1 MVSFSS
7 LAQTQQPSAA
17 CTTTQECTAQQ
28 KSCQTPKTHCK
39 AKSPKADPFAGLTLS
54 ESQKTQLNA
63 LKAKR
68 AEARAEKM
76 QARQADMRLND
87 SARIA
92 NRRQYLEE
100 VKEIIG
106 PDQYVMYLEN
116 IVVNAPQGHARHGK
130 AISKDARHAKGFSRA
145 SKAPKANRS
154 HASNRAAKAAA
165 AETK

>member
-1 MVSFSS
+1 MMSFSS

-17 CTTTQECTAQQ
+17 CTTQECAAQQ
-28 KSCQTPKTHCK
+28 KNCQTPKAPCK
-39 AKSPKADPFAGLTLS
+39 AKNPKADPFAGLTLS

-76 QARQADMRLND
+76 QARKADMRLND

-106 PDQYVMYLEN
+106 RPVCDV
-116 IVVNAPQGHARHGK
+116 P
-130 AISKDARHAKGFSRA
+130 
-145 SKAPKANRS
+145 
-154 HASNRAAKAAA
+154 
-165 AETK
+165 

>member
-68 AEARAEKM
+68 AEARAEKCRPD
-76 QARQADMRLND
+76 RQTCVSTTRPVLPTAG
-87 SARIA
+87 S
-92 NRRQYLEE
+92 
-100 VKEIIG
+100 
-106 PDQYVMYLEN
+106 
-116 IVVNAPQGHARHGK
+116 
-130 AISKDARHAKGFSRA
+130 ISRK
-145 SKAPKANRS
+145 
-154 HASNRAAKAAA
+154 
-165 AETK
+165 

>member
-1 MVSFSS
+1 MMSFSS

-17 CTTTQECTAQQ
+17 CTTQECAAQQ
-28 KSCQTPKTHCK
+28 KNCQTPKAPCK
-39 AKSPKADPFAGLTLS
+39 AKNPKADPFAGLTLS

-76 QARQADMRLND
+76 QARKADMRLND

-106 PDQYVMYLEN
+106 PDQYVMYLESTPPGDTPDTTRPSPKTP
-116 IVVNAPQGHARHGK
+116 ATQ
-130 AISKDARHAKGFSRA
+130 RA
-145 SKAPKANRS
+145 SATHQRHPRPTAPTLSTAQPKQPRPRPNDES
-154 HASNRAAKAAA
+154 F
-165 AETK
+165 

>member
-17 CTTTQECTAQQ
+17 CTTTQECTAPQ
-28 KSCQTPKTHCK
+28 KNCQAAKSPRK

-68 AEARAEKM
+68 AEARAEKQ

-87 SARIA
+87 SARVA

-116 IVVNAPQGHARHGK
+116 IVVNGPQGNTARSK

-145 SKAPKANRS
+145 SKAPKANRT

>member
-1 MVSFSS
+1 MMSFSS

-17 CTTTQECTAQQ
+17 CTTQECAAQQ
-28 KSCQTPKTHCK
+28 KNCQTPKAPCK
-39 AKSPKADPFAGLTLS
+39 AKPPKADPFAGLTLS

-76 QARQADMRLND
+76 QARKADMRLND

-116 IVVNAPQGHARHGK
+116 IVVNSPRGHAGHHK
-130 AISKDARHAKGFSRA
+130 AITKDARHAKGFSHA
-145 SKAPKANRS
+145 SKASKANRT
-154 HASNRAAKAAA
+154 HAFNRSAKAAA